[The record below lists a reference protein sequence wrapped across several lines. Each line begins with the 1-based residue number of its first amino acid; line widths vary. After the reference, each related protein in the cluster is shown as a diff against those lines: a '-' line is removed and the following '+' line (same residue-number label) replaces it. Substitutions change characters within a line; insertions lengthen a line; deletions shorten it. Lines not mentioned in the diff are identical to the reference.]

1 MARSKAFLY
10 FAVDGCHF
18 EFVFICQGMSS
29 EIRRFIFRCQ
39 RVSWGFPLQLEFS
52 GWKIPCSCSC
62 RSRCW
67 CPGRMW
73 WEVSFGS
80 WQVNGVVEVYA
91 VTLLGAQLWKIWIP
105 WVEKAALPEEK
116 RQVRFKILGL
126 SHFLIRIALI
136 NCILMDVLG
145 INQAVMEFWLT
156 YS

>member
-1 MARSKAFLY
+1 
-10 FAVDGCHF
+10 
-18 EFVFICQGMSS
+18 
-29 EIRRFIFRCQ
+29 
-39 RVSWGFPLQLEFS
+39 
-52 GWKIPCSCSC
+52 
-62 RSRCW
+62 
-67 CPGRMW
+67 MW

-126 SHFLIRIALI
+126 SHFLIRIVLN
-136 NCILMDVLG
+136 NCILMDALG